1 VKIYINRIDVQQMQF
16 FKLIPLETWLSICF
30 LVILPSVL
38 AGFLRFSLH
47 TRLEEI
53 NKLVTRLLSD
63 GDPEGRQP
71 HIVDRLRERYQ
82 KASQKLEHVNTI
94 ALIDSIYKEETI
106 SYWIFKNI
114 QYDRAESITRVLP
127 NLLIAFGLVGTF
139 LGITTNLTSI
149 SSIVTE
155 FNTNSP
161 NTGSLIQGLR
171 QPLQSMGVAFSAS
184 LFGILFGSILTIV
197 NTYYNTGIAKYQLI
211 ASLEDYLDNIYKP
224 TVEGNTR
231 LDKAIE
237 RMADKQTEFLIN
249 FHRNV
254 GQILE
259 ITFGK
264 AANQIAEECGR
275 INHIAENIY
284 TNFSNA
290 AGAIST
296 GASTFQYAANSLE
309 SQTKSLVNSMNQL
322 QSGVET
328 FKIAAT
334 QIEQNNLV
342 QNLDRILIDLNSNQQ
357 AFANSTQILQNSLTG
372 IIGSNLTAAQ
382 LAQQVY
388 ETWQDS
394 ATKILAASETISTGA
409 ITFQQTASSLDGQT
423 QALVELMPELKTGID
438 TFVLAA
444 NDVKTNNII
453 NDLNTLV
460 SNLSDTQTA
469 FANSTQ
475 TLTTGVAELIT
486 NNQEN
491 NQLAAQV
498 YHGLET
504 YTEGINLGASK
515 LLDVA
520 QSIQDSQHQFEIV
533 LNKSNEDW
541 QTSQTE
547 FTKSTAIFSEASKQI
562 EPVVEKL
569 DPTIVSINKAVD
581 TLQQVGAKIVS
592 FSENNLKVSNEI
604 QSAIANF
611 DRQHQTLL
619 NNTESSLQRLIQDNQ
634 LTRQELRDILDRI
647 FKLSIEKI

>member
-1 VKIYINRIDVQQMQF
+1 MQF
-16 FKLIPLETWLSICF
+16 FTLIPPETWLSICLF
-30 LVILPSVL
+30 VILPSIL

-53 NKLVTRLLSD
+53 NKLVMRLLSD

-71 HIVDRLRERYQ
+71 HIVNRLRERYQ
-82 KASQKLEHVNTI
+82 KASQKLEHINTI

-139 LGITTNLTSI
+139 LGITINLTKI

-161 NTGSLIQGLR
+161 NTGSLIEGLH

-184 LFGILFGSILTIV
+184 LFGILFGSMLTIV

-237 RMADKQTEFLIN
+237 KMAEKQNEFLIN

-264 AANQIAEECGR
+264 AANQIAEECTR

-290 AGAIST
+290 AGTIST

-309 SQTKSLVNSMNQL
+309 SQTKNLVNSMSQL
-322 QSGVET
+322 QSSAET
-328 FKIAAT
+328 FKIAAN
-334 QIEQNNLV
+334 QIEKNNIV
-342 QNLDRILIDLNSNQQ
+342 QNLDRILVDLNSNQQ
-357 AFANSTQILQNSLTG
+357 AFAHSTQILQNSLTG
-372 IIGSNLTAAQ
+372 IIGSNLTSAQ
-382 LAQQVY
+382 LAKQVY

-394 ATKILAASETISTGA
+394 TTKIIAASETIGA
-409 ITFQQTASSLDGQT
+409 GAVTFQQTASSLDGQT
-423 QALVELMPELKTGID
+423 QTLVELMPQLTTGVEM
-438 TFVLAA
+438 FVLAA
-444 NDVKTNNII
+444 NDVKTHNII
-453 NDLNTLV
+453 NDLNTVLN
-460 SNLSDTQTA
+460 NLSDTQTA
-469 FANSTQ
+469 FANSSQ
-475 TLTTGVAELIT
+475 TLATGVAKIIT
-486 NNQEN
+486 NNQDN
-491 NQLAAQV
+491 TKLAAQI
-498 YHGLET
+498 YHGLKT
-504 YTEGINLGASK
+504 STEGINLAGSK
-515 LLDVA
+515 LVDAA
-520 QSIQDSQHQFEIV
+520 QIIQDSQRQFESV
-533 LNKSNEDW
+533 LIKSTKYL
-541 QTSQTE
+541 QATQTE
-547 FTKSTAIFSEASKQI
+547 FTNSTAIFSQVSKQI
-562 EPVVEKL
+562 QPLVLKL
-569 DPTIVSINKAVD
+569 DPTISSVNQAVD
-581 TLQQVGAKIVS
+581 TLRQVGSEIVN
-592 FSENNLKVSNEI
+592 FSENTLKFSNATQLAIVNL
-604 QSAIANF
+604 
-611 DRQHQTLL
+611 DRQHQTVL
-619 NNTESSLQRLIQDNQ
+619 NNTQSSLQRLIQDNQ

-647 FKLSIEKI
+647 LKLSIEKL